1 MKYLIIGGVARGATV
16 AARLRRMDEK
26 AEIILFEKG
35 EYVSYANCGLPYYI
49 GNIIPEREQLF
60 VQTAQGITSRYEID
74 IRLKSE
80 VLSIDRVAKRVE
92 VKDLSS
98 GEIYS
103 ESYDKLVMSPG
114 AEPLKPPVPGIN
126 NKCIFTLRNVP
137 DTDRIKE
144 YIKSNSVRSA
154 IVVGGG
160 FIGLEMAENLRHL
173 GIKVDLVEMAPQVMS
188 HLDFSMASIV
198 HLELKAKGVRLH
210 LGKSVEEFKTSGAY
224 VEAVLK
230 GEKSI
235 FADMVIWS
243 IGVKPDSSLAKAAG
257 LELGSTGG
265 IKVNQF
271 LQTSDPNIYAL
282 GDAVEVT
289 HLVSGR
295 PALIPLAGP
304 ANKMGRIAADNMI
317 LGNVS
322 TYTGSIGTGIAKV
335 FDLTVASAGMSGK
348 WLERERI
355 PHIDSYTHSAS
366 HAGYY
371 PNALPLSV
379 KISFAPDNGK
389 LLGAQVVGFEG
400 VDKRVEMFASVI
412 RCGGTIYNLME
423 LEHAYAPPFSSAKDP
438 VNMAGF
444 VADNILSK
452 RVNVVTW
459 REIEKID
466 IKKDLLL
473 DVRTSEEN
481 RFASIPGSVNIPVD
495 ELRLRLD
502 EIPSDKRI
510 IVYCAVGLR
519 GYLAT
524 RILTQ
529 NGFRKVFNLSG
540 GYKTYS
546 VATGQPSA
554 FQYFSVKITSGDQ
567 IE

>member
-1 MKYLIIGGVARGATV
+1 MKYLIIGGVAGGATV

>member
-1 MKYLIIGGVARGATV
+1 MKYLIIGGVAGGATV

-49 GNIIPEREQLF
+49 GNIIPDREQLF
-60 VQTAQGITSRYEID
+60 VQTAQGITSRYEVD
-74 IRLKSE
+74 IRIKSE
-80 VLSIDRVAKRVE
+80 VTSIDRDAKKVE

-103 ESYDKLVMSPG
+103 ESYDKLIMSPG
-114 AEPLKPPVPGIN
+114 AEPLKPPVPGIE

-144 YIKSNSVRSA
+144 HIKSNSVRSA

-160 FIGLEMAENLRHL
+160 FIGLEMVENLRHL
-173 GIKVDLVEMAPQVMS
+173 GVKVDLVEMAPQVMA
-188 HLDFSMASIV
+188 HLDYSMASIV

-210 LGKSVEEFKTSGAY
+210 LGKSIEEFRSSGSY
-224 VEAVLK
+224 VEAILK

-243 IGVKPDSSLAKAAG
+243 IGVKPDVSLAKRAG
-257 LELGSTGG
+257 LEIGITGG
-265 IKVNQF
+265 IKVNQYM
-271 LQTSDPNIYAL
+271 QTSDLNIYAL

-289 HLVSGR
+289 HLVSGK

-304 ANKMGRIAADNMI
+304 ANKMGRIVADNI
-317 LGNVS
+317 VLGNKS
-322 TYTGSIGTGIAKV
+322 TYAGSIGTGIAKV
-335 FDLTVASAGMSGK
+335 FDLTVASTGMSGK
-348 WLERERI
+348 WLEREGI

-379 KISFAPDNGK
+379 KITFSPDNGK
-389 LLGAQVVGFEG
+389 LFGAQVVGFEG

-412 RCGGTIYNLME
+412 KSGGTIYDLME

-444 VADNILSK
+444 VADNVLSGRMK
-452 RVNVVTW
+452 IVTW
-459 REIEKID
+459 RDIEKLNPQN
-466 IKKDLLL
+466 DLLL

-481 RFASIPGSVNIPVD
+481 KDASIPGSLNIPVD

-502 EIPSDKRI
+502 EIPDNKRI
-510 IVYCAVGLR
+510 IIYCAVGLR
-519 GYLAT
+519 GYLAS

-529 NGFRKVFNLSG
+529 NGFSNVYNLSG

>member
-1 MKYLIIGGVARGATV
+1 MKYLIIGGVAGGATV

-49 GNIIPEREQLF
+49 GNIIPERDQLF

-74 IRLKSE
+74 IRIKSE
-80 VLSIDRVAKRVE
+80 VTSIDRAAKRVE

-103 ESYDKLVMSPG
+103 ESFDKLIMSPG

-173 GIKVDLVEMAPQVMS
+173 GIKVDLIEMAPQVMA
-188 HLDFSMASIV
+188 HLDYSMASIV

-210 LGKSVEEFKTSGAY
+210 LGKSVEEFRSSGSY

-243 IGVKPDSSLAKAAG
+243 IGVKPDVSLAKSAG
-257 LELGSTGG
+257 LDIGVTGG

-271 LQTSDPNIYAL
+271 MQTSDVNIYAL

-289 HLVSGR
+289 HLVSGK

-304 ANKMGRIAADNMI
+304 ANKMGRIVADNI
-317 LGNVS
+317 VLGNKS
-322 TYTGSIGTGIAKV
+322 TYAGSIGTGIAKV
-335 FDLTVASAGMSGK
+335 FDLTVASTGMSGK
-348 WLERERI
+348 WLEREGI
-355 PHIDSYTHSAS
+355 PHVDSYTHSAS

-379 KISFAPDNGK
+379 KITFSPDKGK

-412 RCGGTIYNLME
+412 KSGGTIFDLME

-444 VADNILSK
+444 VADNIMSGRMK
-452 RVNVVTW
+452 IVTW
-459 REIEKID
+459 RDIEKVD
-466 IKKDLLL
+466 AHNDVLL
-473 DVRTSEEN
+473 DVRTAEEN
-481 RFASIPGSVNIPVD
+481 RDASIPGSLNIPVD

-502 EIPSDKRI
+502 EIPSNKRI
-510 IVYCAVGLR
+510 IIYCAVGLR
-519 GYLAT
+519 GYLAS
-524 RILTQ
+524 RILIQ
-529 NGFRKVFNLSG
+529 NGFSNVYNLSG

>member
-1 MKYLIIGGVARGATV
+1 MKYLIIGGVAGGATV

-243 IGVKPDSSLAKAAG
+243 IGVKPDSSLAKAAD

-481 RFASIPGSVNIPVD
+481 RFASLPGSVNIPVD

>member
-1 MKYLIIGGVARGATV
+1 MKYLIIGGVAGGATV

-466 IKKDLLL
+466 IEKDLLL

>member
-1 MKYLIIGGVARGATV
+1 MKYLIIGGVAGGATV

-348 WLERERI
+348 WLEREGI